1 MAISLMENGSYKV
14 NVYMGADASR
24 YVAYA
29 DSKHEA
35 EILETEAKL
44 KKLKGEV
51 KKKKGSYTFKE
62 VYQMWWNKKYTVTQ
76 HHEQST
82 LDRTKTCFEK
92 RILPYLGG
100 IPINK
105 ITYDLLEDT
114 QILWAFGNE
123 EKGIKPYANYKH
135 CVSYTKQVLRY
146 ALVKG
151 YIQKNPYDLLEMP
164 VNADL
169 KNKKEEKRQQKYYS
183 KELIQQV
190 LTLMEQ
196 EYGVQDHTLL
206 SLIYQLGAAKG
217 EIYPLVWSDI
227 DFKNKTI
234 SLMHKL
240 VKNKA
245 TGKYERVRG
254 MKNSYR
260 FRTIPV
266 ADSVID
272 LLAKWK
278 KVQFNEL
285 QQVNIFPTDD
295 QFIFTYTTQKGE
307 LNQPLHP
314 DYLNNKLD
322 ALSKKFGLSKITPHG
337 LRHTF
342 VSDLLN
348 NGVDD
353 LIVKSLVGHAET
365 SEITRNVYGH
375 VNPEVQKETV
385 KHLEDYRQKTS

>member
-51 KKKKGSYTFKE
+51 KKKKGSYTFEE
-62 VYQMWWNKKYTVTQ
+62 VYQMWWHKKYTVTQ

-82 LDRTKTCFEK
+82 LDRTATCFNK
-92 RILPYLGG
+92 RILPYLGNK
-100 IPINK
+100 PIHK

-114 QILWAFGNE
+114 QILWAFGNK
-123 EKGIKPYANYKH
+123 EKGIKPYANFKH

-151 YIQKNPYDLLEMP
+151 YIQSNPYDLLEMP
-164 VNADL
+164 VNTDL
-169 KNKKEEKRQQKYYS
+169 KNRKEQKRQQKYYS
-183 KELIQQV
+183 KELIQR
-190 LTLMEQ
+190 LLILMKQ
-196 EYGVQDHTLL
+196 EYGMQEYVLL
-206 SLIYQLGAAKG
+206 YLIYQLGAAKG
-217 EIYPLVWSDI
+217 EIYPLIWSDI

-240 VKNKA
+240 VKNKD
-245 TGKYERVRG
+245 TKKLERVKG

-266 ADSVID
+266 SDSVID
-272 LLAKWK
+272 LLEKWRK
-278 KVQFNEL
+278 QQFKEL
-285 QQVNIFPTDD
+285 QQVNIFANDD
-295 QFIFTYTTQKGE
+295 QFIFTYTAQNGE

-322 ALSKKFGLSKITPHG
+322 AISKKYDLPKISPHG

-365 SEITRNVYGH
+365 SEITRAVYGH
-375 VNPEVQKETV
+375 VNLEVQKETV
-385 KHLEDYRQKTS
+385 KHLNDYRQQTS